1 MEDISSE
8 TSEEQWYQEINLV
21 IIKKKLFRMTMEGK
35 WDDVAEL
42 FDRQDEWAPTAK
54 ITNSGDT
61 ALHIAVSVGKEDNVR
76 QLIQSI
82 RDPSRLRQVLET
94 GNDRGNTPLHSA
106 ASMGNVAMCQCIAT
120 VYPESVVTTYNNN
133 LETPLFMAALHGK
146 KAAFFYLHS
155 ICAKV
160 ETSGDQF
167 PRRKNGDTILHC
179 AIAGDYFD
187 LAFQISHLYPHLASS
202 VNEEGLTPL
211 HILAS
216 RPSAFRSGSHL
227 EGYHKIIY
235 YCILVDQLEVEASG
249 KQQEGTDSSGDKKN
263 LNLEKYRIFN
273 DLLQL
278 FWRMVPGGK
287 KRNGE
292 ETGIKNE
299 RKDREETD
307 AENPGAK
314 AGRPG
319 VEQNFEREPSESS
332 DDQRSEQFR
341 RRISPGNE
349 ETPAYPENYRTCN
362 DVFKLMWK
370 MVLVV
375 TGINR
380 GKTNAK
386 KVPKERHGI
395 EFPANYRTCIEYAK
409 LANRA
414 LLMFIGLGPGTAI
427 TKMESNKR
435 KHVWAVQIMNKLL
448 ELPLTYE
455 DDEAFRTSRTPPTD
469 SMETTGSD
477 GMEKTLK
484 TAKMILS
491 IDSKSGIN
499 DIANKVK
506 EIFPISIQDRNAGN
520 KNLMMLVDQD
530 QSPKMPKKLETP
542 ILLAAK
548 NGIAEI
554 VEKILEVYPF
564 AVNDVNE
571 DNKNI
576 VLLAV
581 EYRQPNVYE
590 VLLRRRYRSNE
601 SMFRQLDKEENS
613 ALHLAAKLGDKRPWR
628 IPGAAMQMQWENK
641 CMSGIP
647 CPTTFSPATTR
658 RARPQATCSLK
669 PTETL

>member
-1 MEDISSE
+1 M
-8 TSEEQWYQEINLV
+8 T
-21 IIKKKLFRMTMEGK
+21 IKKEFFRMTMEGK
-35 WDDVAEL
+35 WDEVAKL
-42 FDRQDEWAPTAK
+42 FDQQDEWAPTAK

-61 ALHIAVSVGKEDNVR
+61 ALHIAVSVGNEDNVTK
-76 QLIQSI
+76 LIQSI

-106 ASMGNVAMCQCIAT
+106 ASMGNVAMCQRIT
-120 VYPESVVTTYNNN
+120 RVYPELVGCKNNN
-133 LETPLFMAALHGK
+133 QETPLFMAALHGK
-146 KAAFFYLHS
+146 KAAFFCLHS
-155 ICAKV
+155 ICQLVAGRGRLLY
-160 ETSGDQF
+160 S
-167 PRRKNGDTILHC
+167 RRKNGDTILHC

-187 LAFQISHLYPHLASS
+187 LAFQIIKLYPELASL

-211 HILAS
+211 HLLAS
-216 RPSAFRSGSHL
+216 KPSAFRSSSQL
-227 EGYHKIIY
+227 EGYDKIIY
-235 YCILVDQLEVEASG
+235 HCIFLDQLEEDIPDS
-249 KQQEGTDSSGDKKN
+249 QPEGTDSPGDKKN
-263 LNLEKYRIFN
+263 LTSEKCRIFN

-278 FWRMVPGGK
+278 FWRMVPGK
-287 KRNGE
+287 NRNGE
-292 ETGIKNE
+292 ETETKNE

-332 DDQRSEQFR
+332 DALPSMRI
-341 RRISPGNE
+341 ISPGNE

-362 DVFKLMWK
+362 DVFKLLWK

-395 EFPANYRTCIEYAK
+395 EFPANYRTCIEYVK
-409 LANRA
+409 LANKA
-414 LLMFIGLGPGTAI
+414 LLMFIGLGLGTAI

-435 KHVWAVQIMNKLL
+435 KHVWAVQIMNELL
-448 ELPLTYE
+448 ELSMITY
-455 DDEAFRTSRTPPTD
+455 DEEASRFRV
-469 SMETTGSD
+469 

-491 IDSKSGIN
+491 INDSKSGIN
-499 DIANKVK
+499 DIVNKVK

-581 EYRQPNVYE
+581 EYRQPKVYE

-628 IPGAAMQMQWENK
+628 IPGAALQMQWENK
-641 CMSGIP
+641 WYEVRLRIMFI
-647 CPTTFSPATTR
+647 FLVFFILF
-658 RARPQATCSLK
+658 QLY
-669 PTETL
+669 